1 MQTKTKTIALF
12 AIVAATLAFVAVA
25 PSLINSASAR
35 ITQETT
41 PPTCTNHNGDVIG
54 SNCPG
59 SSSGPGQGHTFTPG
73 TTTCNHNPSSTT
85 SCPPG
90 QNK

>member
-25 PSLINSASAR
+25 PSLINSASAAIKPGGCTNR
-35 ITQETT
+35 QGTDVG
-41 PPTCTNHNGDVIG
+41 PTC
-54 SNCPG
+54 PG
-59 SSSGPGQGHTFTPG
+59 NSANPGQGHTQR
-73 TTTCNHNPSSTT
+73 CNSNPQG

-90 QNK
+90 QNP